1 MTDVKGRSYRQTNRA
16 EQVAETRRRLV
27 EAAIK
32 LHTTIGPAR
41 TSLSQ
46 VARAAGV
53 SRPTLYAHFPDEAA
67 LLRACTFHS
76 LAADPPPDPQTWAEV
91 TSAEERVR
99 RGLAELYDYFERNE
113 SLTANILKDMYTVP
127 AMKELNVPILEAAFT
142 QMGEILAAGFED
154 RTEAVRQRR
163 RAAVAVALSFGT
175 WQVLVRQRGLT
186 RSRAVDVMAEF
197 IEGV

>member
-16 EQVAETRRRLV
+16 ERVAETRRRLV

-46 VARAAGV
+46 VAREAGV
-53 SRPTLYAHFPDEAA
+53 SRPTLYAHFPDESA

-76 LAADPPPDPQTWAEV
+76 LASDPPPDPQTWGEV
-91 TSAEERVR
+91 SAAGERVR
-99 RGLAELYDYFERNE
+99 RGMTEVYDYFERNE
-113 SLTANILKDMYTVP
+113 SLTANILKDMHTVP
-127 AMKELNVPILEAAFT
+127 AMKELNVPILETAFT
-142 QMGEILAAGFED
+142 QMGEILAAGFGD
-154 RTEAVRQRR
+154 RTQAARERR

-175 WQVLVRQRGLT
+175 WQVLVREQGLT
-186 RSRAVDVMAEF
+186 RSRAVDVMAVF

>member
-1 MTDVKGRSYRQTNRA
+1 VTDVKGRSYRQTNRA

-32 LHTTIGPAR
+32 LHATIGPAR

-46 VARAAGV
+46 VARAAGL
-53 SRPTLYAHFPDEAA
+53 SRPTLYAHFPDESA

-76 LAADPPPDPQTWAEV
+76 LASDPPPDPQTWVQV
-91 TSAEERVR
+91 TSAGERVR

-127 AMKELNVPILEAAFT
+127 AMKELHVPILETAFT
-142 QMGEILAAGFED
+142 QMGEILGAGFED

-175 WQVLVRQRGLT
+175 WQVLVRQQGLT
-186 RSRAVDVMAEF
+186 RSRAVDMMAEF
-197 IEGV
+197 IESV

>member
-1 MTDVKGRSYRQTNRA
+1 MTDVKRRSYSQTNRA
-16 EQVAETRRRLV
+16 KQVAETRRRLV

-46 VARAAGV
+46 VARGAGV
-53 SRPTLYAHFPDEAA
+53 SRPTLYAHFPDESA
-67 LLRACTFHS
+67 LLRACTYHS
-76 LAADPPPDPQTWAEV
+76 LASDPPPDPQTWVEV
-91 TSAEERVR
+91 TSAGERVR

-113 SLTANILKDMYTVP
+113 SLTANILRDMYTVP
-127 AMKELNVPILEAAFT
+127 AMKELNVPILETAFT

-154 RTEAVRQRR
+154 RTEAVHQRR

-175 WQVLVRQRGLT
+175 WQVLVRQQGLT

>member
-27 EAAIK
+27 EAALK
-32 LHTTIGPAR
+32 LHATIGPAR

-46 VARAAGV
+46 VAREAGV
-53 SRPTLYAHFPDEAA
+53 SRPTLYAHFPDESA

-76 LAADPPPDPQTWAEV
+76 LASDPPPDPQTWGEV
-91 TSAEERVR
+91 TSARERVR

-127 AMKELNVPILEAAFT
+127 AMKELNVPILETAFA
-142 QMGEILAAGFED
+142 QMGDILAAGFED
-154 RTEAVRQRR
+154 RTEAARQRR
-163 RAAVAVALSFGT
+163 RAATAVALSFGT
-175 WQVLVRQRGLT
+175 WQVLERQQALT

>member
-1 MTDVKGRSYRQTNRA
+1 MTDVKRRSYRQTKRA
-16 EQVAETRRRLV
+16 EQVAETRRRIV

-46 VARAAGV
+46 VARGAGI
-53 SRPTLYAHFPDEAA
+53 SRPTLYAHFPDESA

-76 LAADPPPDPQTWAEV
+76 VASDPPPDPQTWVEV
-91 TSAEERVR
+91 TSARERVR
-99 RGLAELYDYFERNE
+99 RGLGELYDYFERNE
-113 SLTANILKDMYTVP
+113 SLTANILRDMYTVP
-127 AMKELNVPILEAAFT
+127 AMKELNVPILETAFT

-154 RTEAVRQRR
+154 RTKAVRQRR
-163 RAAVAVALSFGT
+163 RAAVAVALSLGT
-175 WQVLVRQRGLT
+175 WQVLVRQQGLT

>member
-27 EAAIK
+27 EAALK
-32 LHTTIGPAR
+32 LHATIGPAR

-46 VARAAGV
+46 VAREAGV
-53 SRPTLYAHFPDEAA
+53 SRPTLYAHFPDESA

-76 LAADPPPDPQTWAEV
+76 LASDPPPDPQTWGEV
-91 TSAEERVR
+91 TSARERVR

-127 AMKELNVPILEAAFT
+127 AMKELNVPILETAFA
-142 QMGEILAAGFED
+142 QMGDILAAGFED
-154 RTEAVRQRR
+154 RTEAARQRR
-163 RAAVAVALSFGT
+163 RAATAVALSFGT
-175 WQVLVRQRGLT
+175 WQVLVGQQGLT
-186 RSRAVDVMAEF
+186 RSQAVDVMAEF